1 VNQLKD
7 ITTNTEQQITT
18 KRERAM
24 VPDEPSRGGEADS
37 MISCLLHR
45 AATAT
50 HALDAKLPVVA
61 LSRGT
66 QEPFLQKTDGNEVR

>member
-1 VNQLKD
+1 
-7 ITTNTEQQITT
+7 
-18 KRERAM
+18 M

-37 MISCLLHR
+37 MTLLLHR

-66 QEPFLQKTDGNEVR
+66 QEPSPKDPFLQKTDGNEFRLT